1 MDTQQAARIKGMEKL
16 LAEGRDGALVRFSL
30 GNAYLDESPA
40 LAAEHL
46 QAAVTFDPHYSAA
59 WKLLG
64 KALSAAGEAGA
75 AMTAYRQG
83 IQIAESKGD
92 LQAAK
97 EMRVFLTRLEK
108 LPNAA
113 S

>member
-1 MDTQQAARIKGMEKL
+1 MDTQQTARIKGMEKL

-83 IQIAESKGD
+83 IQVAESKGD

>member
-1 MDTQQAARIKGMEKL
+1 VDTQQTARIKGMEKL

-83 IQIAESKGD
+83 IQVAESKGD

>member
-46 QAAVTFDPHYSAA
+46 QAAVTFDPRYSAA

-64 KALSAAGEAGA
+64 KSLLAMDDEEGA
-75 AMTAYRQG
+75 ASAWRSG
-83 IQIAESKGD
+83 IEVATGRGD
-92 LQAAK
+92 MQAAK
-97 EMRVFLTRLEK
+97 EMTVFLNRLSR
-108 LPNAA
+108 PR
-113 S
+113 

>member
-83 IQIAESKGD
+83 IQIAEGKGD

-108 LPNAA
+108 LPSAA